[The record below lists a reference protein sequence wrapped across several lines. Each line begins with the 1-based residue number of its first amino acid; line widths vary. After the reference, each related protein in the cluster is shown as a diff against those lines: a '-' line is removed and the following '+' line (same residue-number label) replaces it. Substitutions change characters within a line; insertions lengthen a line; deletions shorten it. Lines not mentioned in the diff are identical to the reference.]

1 MMVLAKPVLTLI
13 RVPEEILDS
22 ACGYLRIIFTGFLFT
37 FAYNFFSSTLRAL
50 GDSNPLHIYH
60 RLDTDLAKL
69 DTHELKGA
77 GNAKGKGAG

>member
-1 MMVLAKPVLTLI
+1 MGNILLRRQGKIIDPV
-13 RVPEEILDS
+13 DCS
-22 ACGYLRIIFTGFLFT
+22 KG
-37 FAYNFFSSTLRAL
+37 SHK
-50 GDSNPLHIYH
+50 SNPLHIYH